1 MTMGKATSISA
12 HRGKPVSISEFR
24 RMWNDKG
31 LTQQDIAKELG
42 ITTKSVWNR
51 ARARGL
57 PSRHI
62 NRRCGLDAEAKAMW
76 DAGVTAKDIAAEYG
90 LGVPTVYQYFRKM
103 RGSKSGRVRRKII
116 SMGDY
121 RALQLAKAMAQS
133 ANETKAEMRK
143 RNLEDRIN
151 SICGLR

>member
-1 MTMGKATSISA
+1 MTIGKETSIHA
-12 HRGKPVSISEFR
+12 HRGKSVSLSEFR
-24 RMWNDKG
+24 RMWNDKEM
-31 LTQQDIAKELG
+31 TQRDIARELG
-42 ITTKSVWNR
+42 ITIRSVHNR

-62 NRRCGLDAEAKAMW
+62 NRRCGLDAEARAMW

-90 LGVPTVYQYFRKM
+90 LGVPTVYQYFRKL
-103 RGSKSGRVRRKII
+103 RGGSGRRAQRKTI
-116 SMGDY
+116 SIEDY

-143 RNLEDRIN
+143 RNMEDRIN
-151 SICGLR
+151 SIRAS